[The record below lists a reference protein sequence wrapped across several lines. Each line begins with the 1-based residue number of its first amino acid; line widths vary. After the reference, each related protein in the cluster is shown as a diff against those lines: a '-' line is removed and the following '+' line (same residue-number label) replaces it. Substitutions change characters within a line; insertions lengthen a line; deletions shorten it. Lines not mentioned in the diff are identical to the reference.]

1 MLENTEHR
9 QFLEIYCTLIEI
21 FLIDADNNVLDISC
35 KVLGNTVA
43 IQVVML
49 TGTTLSM
56 EKVGLVRKRLQ
67 NANVEITERYL
78 TKDQF
83 NQDRGDWCIAYDRLD
98 HVLFSKAEA

>member
-1 MLENTEHR
+1 MLENAEHK
-9 QFLEIYCTLIEI
+9 QVLEICCALIEI
-21 FLIDADNNVLDISC
+21 FLIDADKNVLDISYN
-35 KVLGNTVA
+35 VQGNTVT

-49 TGTTLSM
+49 TGSTLST
-56 EKVGLVRKRLQ
+56 EKVGLVRKKIQ